1 MISLFELFPL
11 IQLAAVV
18 FLRGE
23 QHQEE
28 VEEERVL
35 LIPERRRKQPQ
46 GNKNSRT
53 TTNAELGPEVHMEEL
68 VATAAMMHE
77 NSLLP
82 SEFRLLL
89 LLLRLQLDSRI
100 SC

>member
-1 MISLFELFPL
+1 MFPL
-11 IQLAAVV
+11 VHQLALAAAVV

-23 QHQEE
+23 QLQEE

-82 SEFRLLL
+82 SEFRLLR
-89 LLLRLQLDSRI
+89 RLQLNSRI

>member
-1 MISLFELFPL
+1 MFPL
-11 IQLAAVV
+11 VHQLAAVV

-46 GNKNSRT
+46 GNKKSRT
-53 TTNAELGPEVHMEEL
+53 TTNAELGTIPFSGTFL
-68 VATAAMMHE
+68 YT
-77 NSLLP
+77 SRPILP
-82 SEFRLLL
+82 
-89 LLLRLQLDSRI
+89 DV
-100 SC
+100 

>member
-1 MISLFELFPL
+1 MFPL
-11 IQLAAVV
+11 VHQLALAAAIV

-28 VEEERVL
+28 EEEEERVL

-46 GNKNSRT
+46 GNKKSRT

-89 LLLRLQLDSRI
+89 LLRLQLDSRI

>member
-28 VEEERVL
+28 VVEERVL

-82 SEFRLLL
+82 SEFRLLR
-89 LLLRLQLDSRI
+89 RLQLNSRI

>member
-1 MISLFELFPL
+1 MFPL
-11 IQLAAVV
+11 VHQLALAAAVM

-53 TTNAELGPEVHMEEL
+53 TTNAELGPEVHMEVEEL

-82 SEFRLLL
+82 SEFRLLR
-89 LLLRLQLDSRI
+89 RLQLNSRI